1 MLVCVSGDGGE
12 LLQQDVLT
20 QRGQRHVLPH
30 VQTDRADLEEAGT
43 GDRGQGSG
51 IEEGQETEDRDKDR
65 VRVRQSEGSSVVMRD

>member
-30 VQTDRADLEEAGT
+30 VQTDRADLEETGT
-43 GDRGQGSG
+43 GDGTGVRDRRGTRDRRQGQGQG
-51 IEEGQETEDRDKDR
+51 
-65 VRVRQSEGSSVVMRD
+65 